1 MPSSARRGR
10 GGPRDYA
17 RASVILLGAVL
28 VGMVA
33 LVVGPTQVGWS
44 ATRVVLSLLMGVT
57 AVLTI
62 RFMPIRLPGEPNLD
76 GGESAPDSASKPRT
90 AVIAVAALA
99 GGAMA
104 PLLAGVGAF
113 FFLLAIVAGWLFGV
127 SAKVIQRIRSAS
139 DSGSLDSQT

>member
-1 MPSSARRGR
+1 M
-10 GGPRDYA
+10 
-17 RASVILLGAVL
+17 RALVILLGAVL
-28 VGMVA
+28 MGMIA
-33 LVVGPTQVGWS
+33 LVVGPTQVGWF
-44 ATRVVLSLLMGVT
+44 ATRVVLSLLIGMT

-62 RFMPIRLPGEPNLD
+62 RFMPIRLPGEASFD

-104 PLLAGVGAF
+104 PLLAGIGAF
-113 FFLLAIVAGWLFGV
+113 FFLLAILAGWLFGLSV
-127 SAKVIQRIRSAS
+127 KVILRIRSAS